1 MPDLTILGRG
11 LKEIHVHG
19 AEKKPPIFLLA
30 KSCYFNI
37 QLLARAQFYGILS
50 R

>member
-19 AEKKPPIFLLA
+19 AKKTPIFLLA